1 MVGTVNKLDSLF
13 ARCGRAAP
21 SALESWESR
30 VQSWCGAYESVEP
43 NATILEFD
51 LEVGVYLFDQTLGR
65 VVLAYAVS
73 CPALHKRDAA
83 RMRGFPDVS
92 LSVRSALGERAFL
105 ADRGHFLG
113 HASGGQLDVNLFPQS
128 RTLNRGWSEQGKI
141 YRRMERF
148 VAANLGTFFYH
159 RPVYDDST
167 WIPRALEY
175 GVLRADRDWWTAE
188 FDNRK

>member
-1 MVGTVNKLDSLF
+1 
-13 ARCGRAAP
+13 
-21 SALESWESR
+21 
-30 VQSWCGAYESVEP
+30 
-43 NATILEFD
+43 
-51 LEVGVYLFDQTLGR
+51 
-65 VVLAYAVS
+65 
-73 CPALHKRDAA
+73 
-83 RMRGFPDVS
+83 MRGFPDVS